1 MATVGVGIDDHFHVV
16 SLFSGR
22 VILIL
27 CLCQL
32 T

>member
-1 MATVGVGIDDHFHVV
+1 MATVGAGIDDHFHVV
-16 SLFSGR
+16 SFFGGR
-22 VILIL
+22 VILTL